1 MIRNP
6 IDVAT
11 RVSQEL
17 SRFIETLSENPD
29 VEQPLTLSG
38 ARYFLAWHLPLE
50 IRETEGLHHIDDTDS
65 LLDELDV
72 LIEEFGEDAVA
83 MDFVEDSASEPLS
96 RVIDAVLD
104 DENRENPPTLS
115 AVKEAMAA
123 GVMERLVGEGAL
135 DEDEDDNLM
144 AEIEDLI
151 DRYGPDAPA
160 EDFLRYE

>member
-38 ARYFLAWHLPLE
+38 ARYFLAWHLPSE
-50 IRETEGLHHIDDTDS
+50 IREGLHHIGDTDS
-65 LLDELDV
+65 LLDELDA

-96 RVIDAVLD
+96 RVIEAVLD

-115 AVKEAMAA
+115 VVKAAMAA

-144 AEIEDLI
+144 AEIDDLI
-151 DRYGPDAPA
+151 DRYGPDTPA
-160 EDFLRYE
+160 ESLLRYE